1 MDLRYEAFCFADRY
15 FYDADGYGIETLES
29 WVSSLSG
36 CATGWHRFDRGD
48 WHVCLPEGVD
58 LPMQGWKVHVA
69 ATGADAAR
77 VLEVVRPY
85 CVGARLPFKFLR
97 SPRIY
102 ANRNAKYADR
112 SASGKLITIYPTG
125 DRQLKRVLDDLNRQ
139 LDGVRGPYIPGDL
152 RYADGPLYVRYGGFV
167 ERMITD
173 SRGAV
178 IPALERPD
186 GEVVPEPVGLPDW
199 LEVPDYLRRHL
210 NAQQPGEASRYQ
222 VVKVLQQTN
231 AGGVYLAHRRSDGR
245 QVVLKEARP
254 HTGLDPDGT
263 DAVTRLDREAR
274 TLIRLSGV
282 PGTPELQGRIS
293 VAGNEVLLIS
303 PMPGVPLSRWLARN
317 YPLTQRDLT
326 KSDRS
331 RYVERAL
338 ALLARVERIL
348 ADVHRRGLV
357 YGDLND
363 RNIIVDDDDSVSLV
377 DFELTFPAVDRRRP
391 SGGTPGFRAPVDR
404 SGYEVDRYAFAVLRL
419 WMFLPMTMVLD
430 LEPDKL
436 ADFVRQVRKRFD
448 LPLGY
453 LEEVLAE
460 LRPRSARS
468 ARRRTPLDQPEINW
482 TSVRRSI
489 ADGVLASATPHRTD
503 RLFPGDIQQFATGGT
518 GFGYGAAGVLHAL
531 DVSGFGRFPA
541 HEKWLIDAVRRQ
553 PPATAGFWDGAHGTI
568 HVLDNFGYHDDADE
582 LIEKVEP
589 QLSSI
594 TCHSLRTGLA
604 GIGLNL
610 LHLAANRQDAGHLWH
625 AIEIGGRLTHML
637 ENAPLPTR
645 GRAGLM
651 HGWSGPALLFLRL
664 FERTRDRSWL
674 DHADLAIRHDLMEC
688 ARTPDGSLQVR
699 DRQNTL
705 PYLEVGSAGIAI
717 AMEELLTAW
726 PAAPVASELP
736 RLRRALL
743 AEFVIQPGLMLGRAG
758 LIGALATGLR
768 REPDPLASRALDQ
781 HLEWLALHAV
791 PYQGHVAFPGTHLF
805 RLSMDVATGSAGVL
819 LALAS
824 ALDGVQLLPFLSDN
838 TALAVFGLESVSSGR
853 SVRVGPG
860 GRA

>member
-15 FYDADGYGIETLES
+15 FYDADGYGTETGES
-29 WVSSLSG
+29 WVSTLSG
-36 CATGWHRFDRGD
+36 CSSGWRRLDRGD
-48 WHVCLPEGVD
+48 WHVCLPDGVD

-69 ATGADAAR
+69 ATGADVVK
-77 VLEVVRPY
+77 VLETVRPY
-85 CVGARLPFKFLR
+85 CVTARLPFKFLR

-102 ANRNAKYADR
+102 TNRNAKYADR
-112 SASGKLITIYPTG
+112 SVSGKLITIYPPG
-125 DRQLKRVLDDLNRQ
+125 DVELKRVLEDLSSA
-139 LDGVRGPYIPGDL
+139 LTDVSGPYIPGDL
-152 RYADGPLYVRYGGFV
+152 RYGDGPLYVRFGGFV
-167 ERMITD
+167 ERVITD
-173 SRGAV
+173 SQGAL

-186 GEVVPEPVGLPDW
+186 GEIVAEPAGLPDW
-199 LEVPDYLRRHL
+199 VEVPGFLKPHL
-210 NAQQPGEASRYQ
+210 HAQQPGDGARYQ
-222 VVKVLQQTN
+222 VMKVFQQTN
-231 AGGVYLAHRRSDGR
+231 AGGVYLANRRSDGR
-245 QVVLKEARP
+245 QFVLKEARP
-254 HTGLDPDGT
+254 HTGLDPDGA

-274 TLIRLSGV
+274 TLIRLAGV
-282 PGTPELQGRIS
+282 PGVPELQGRIRA
-293 VAGNEVLLIS
+293 AGNEVLLLS
-303 PMPGVPLSRWLARN
+303 PMPGVPISRWLARN

-326 KSDRS
+326 KSDRT
-331 RYVERAL
+331 RYVERVL
-338 ALLARVERIL
+338 ALLGRVERIL

-357 YGDLND
+357 HGDLND
-363 RNIIVDDDDSVSLV
+363 RNILVDDDDSVSLV

-391 SGGTPGFRAPVDR
+391 SGGTPGFSAPADR
-404 SGYEVDRYAFAVLRL
+404 SGFEVDRYAFAVLRL
-419 WMFLPMTMVLD
+419 WMFLPLTMVLD

-436 ADFVRQVRKRFD
+436 PDFVRQVRKKFD

-460 LRPRSARS
+460 LRPRAARS
-468 ARRRTPLDQPEINW
+468 ARRRTALDQPEINW
-482 TSVRRSI
+482 QAVRKSI
-489 ADGVLASATPHRTD
+489 ADGVLSSATPHRED

-518 GFGYGAAGVLHAL
+518 GFGHGAAGVLHAL

-541 HEKWLIDAVRRQ
+541 YERWLVDAVRRE
-553 PPATAGFWDGAHGTI
+553 PPTTAGFWDGAHGVI
-568 HVLDNFGYHDDADE
+568 HVLDNFGYHDEADE

-594 TCHSLRTGLA
+594 TSHGLRNGLA

-625 AIEIGGRLTHML
+625 AIEIGGRLTEMQEQSL
-637 ENAPLPTR
+637 LPAR

-664 FERTRDRSWL
+664 FERTRDRAWL
-674 DHADLAIRHDLMEC
+674 DYADLAIRRDLLEC

-726 PAAPVASELP
+726 PGASVATELP

-758 LIGALATGLR
+758 LIGALAAGLR
-768 REPDPLASRALDQ
+768 RDPDPLASRALDQ

-838 TALAVFGLESVSSGR
+838 TALAVFGLAGVSTGR